1 MASRAGQVSFEK
13 SPSRVVHVRNVP
25 TDTTQ
30 EELLSIFTPFGA
42 VEKVVLMK
50 AKKQAMVQM
59 RDLTAAINFV
69 SHSTTS
75 QLRLGGRNV
84 YAGFSIHG
92 ELSAES
98 TSNRILLVTFYN
110 PLHEQLGEAMLT
122 LINVDFVY
130 QLFSQYGQI
139 HKIVIM
145 NKEAVGVQALV
156 QYFMV
161 EGAKQAK
168 TMFTSYTFYAGETLG
183 QFTLDV
189 QFSHLTDLTVKI
201 NNNRTRDFLNANLQ
215 PYYGAD
221 YQLMQPGSIDPQMAM
236 SGGMVSYP
244 YDPIQYQQML
254 MQQQYMMASEQ
265 YAQPPSSEYM
275 VQPPPPP
282 PPPPPANTPQPPVTP
297 AREAPPP
304 PLPPSPPSAPAP
316 QTLPVKQPTLST
328 SSPQTSE
335 EAQPATTDKTNADN
349 SSGTTTDNANKA
361 KPESATKTSDTTN
374 NATAEPTND
383 TSTPNSENSNTNTQ
397 QSAPAKPSPSP
408 SSPSDKPAESSTSA
422 TQQQTQPPKNQSTC
436 NNSNNTHNTSTTS
449 NSNPSQTTLTGDD
462 RIHPPTDKE
471 DQATEPGPKKRR
483 T

>member
-1 MASRAGQVSFEK
+1 MSGRIGQVSFEK
-13 SPSRVVHVRNVP
+13 APSRVVHIRNVP

-59 RDLTAAINFV
+59 RDLTAAINFI

-98 TSNRILLVTFYN
+98 TSNKIILVTFYN
-110 PLHEQLGEAMLT
+110 PMHEQLGETMLN

-168 TMFTSYTFYAGETLG
+168 TMFTSYTFYAGESLG
-183 QFTLDV
+183 QFTIDV
-189 QFSHLTDLTVKI
+189 QFSHLTDLTVKV
-201 NNNRTRDFLNANLQ
+201 NNNRTRDFLDQTLQ

-221 YQLMQPGSIDPQMAM
+221 YQLMQTAMVQSGAIDPQMALCA
-236 SGGMVSYP
+236 GMMPYA
-244 YDPIQYQQML
+244 YDPAQYQQML
-254 MQQQYMMASEQ
+254 LQQQYLMAPEQ
-265 YAQPPSSEYM
+265 FPQTEPAIQAQSLENTVHVSNTQPPPPATPSSTS
-275 VQPPPPP
+275 PPPPP
-282 PPPPPANTPQPPVTP
+282 PKSTETQPPVVNKSSSSHTISPQNAEKEP
-297 AREAPPP
+297 APCE
-304 PLPPSPPSAPAP
+304 PSAP
-316 QTLPVKQPTLST
+316 TEKVSTNKT
-328 SSPQTSE
+328 SSTITDDNTTNTTNTSNN
-335 EAQPATTDKTNADN
+335 TG
-349 SSGTTTDNANKA
+349 STTTDIA
-361 KPESATKTSDTTN
+361 KPNENNPPKSTEEEPTTEETPTHTPNIKGTEATKQ
-374 NATAEPTND
+374 ELP
-383 TSTPNSENSNTNTQ
+383 SNKGT
-397 QSAPAKPSPSP
+397 
-408 SSPSDKPAESSTSA
+408 E
-422 TQQQTQPPKNQSTC
+422 
-436 NNSNNTHNTSTTS
+436 
-449 NSNPSQTTLTGDD
+449 
-462 RIHPPTDKE
+462 HPPQNTPIQE
-471 DQATEPGPKKRR
+471 QQATPPDPKKRR